1 MAYTKNTLRKMTR
14 TPETRKVAEAIN
26 DLEKGLRKIKR
37 LLPVMQELEFHSKAL
52 KNGQHPPVGDPPTAS
67 KDLEIKPDKGKPNPD
82 VKTGVTPGGWEELG
96 GDQ

>member
-52 KNGQHPPVGDPPTAS
+52 KNGQHPPVGEPPTAS
-67 KDLEIKPDKGKPNPD
+67 QDLEIRPNKNKPTPD
-82 VKTGVTPGGWEELG
+82 IKTGAIPPGWEDLG
-96 GDQ
+96 GN